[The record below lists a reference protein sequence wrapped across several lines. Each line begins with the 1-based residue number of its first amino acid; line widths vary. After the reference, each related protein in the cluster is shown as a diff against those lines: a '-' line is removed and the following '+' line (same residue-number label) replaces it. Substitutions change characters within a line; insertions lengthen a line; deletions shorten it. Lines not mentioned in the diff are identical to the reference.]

1 LINATVLRSRNKA
14 DFRLNV
20 DLVILIRDSGHGRV
34 ELISSRFPAVRHT
47 RITALCTDSSGGLPI
62 ATFGG
67 ESQQGLLEIA
77 RVIIRSDTLIV
88 LLLCFVQM
96 LQEVVQISLGERVD
110 VVQVCRV
117 LCNKNALLVVL
128 EPIVFARIQC
138 SVIFARLKT
147 NTDTEEN
154 DLESPIQ
161 ELYQ

>member
-1 LINATVLRSRNKA
+1 M
-14 DFRLNV
+14 
-20 DLVILIRDSGHGRV
+20 
-34 ELISSRFPAVRHT
+34 
-47 RITALCTDSSGGLPI
+47 
-62 ATFGG
+62 
-67 ESQQGLLEIA
+67 
-77 RVIIRSDTLIV
+77 IIRSDTLIV

-154 DLESPIQ
+154 DLESPI
-161 ELYQ
+161 